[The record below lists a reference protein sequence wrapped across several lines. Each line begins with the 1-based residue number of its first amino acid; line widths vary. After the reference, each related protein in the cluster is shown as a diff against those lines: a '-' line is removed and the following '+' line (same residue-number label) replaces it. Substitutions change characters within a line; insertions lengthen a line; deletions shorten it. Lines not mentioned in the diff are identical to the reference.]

1 MSKNEYFPTVKK
13 IEYKGPDSRDPLS
26 FAYYDED
33 QVVAGKTMKDHFR
46 FAIAYWHSFCNENT
60 DPFGEGTRS
69 FPWDKTSDPLENAKY
84 RLEAGFEFFTKLGA
98 PYWCFHDQI
107 GRASCREMV

>member
-26 FAYYDED
+26 FAYYDEN

-60 DPFGEGTRS
+60 DPFGKVQEVFRGIKRPTRLKMRSTGWKQGSS
-69 FPWDKTSDPLENAKY
+69 FLQNWVHP
-84 RLEAGFEFFTKLGA
+84 
-98 PYWCFHDQI
+98 I
-107 GRASCREMV
+107 GVSTTVTLHQKEKR